1 MVNILEELNRE
12 KKLIY
17 SELYILLIVLRF
29 IIPKV

>member
-29 IIPKV
+29 YNP